1 VTEALT
7 GIAVVPVAVVGPLQG
22 ELGEYELEEPKG
34 RLVERGREKDAV
46 HVPLANT
53 EA

>member
-1 VTEALT
+1 LS

-34 RLVERGREKDAV
+34 RLVERGREKTPSTSRSRTQRA
-46 HVPLANT
+46 
-53 EA
+53 